1 MGRGEPL
8 ALGVRRARLSRSGL
22 AVTLLGVVTAFALG
36 VFVPS
41 EADHR
46 ATETHVDADHGPHD
60 GYVVTADQRIES
72 RGVALPPLPAERA
85 RFGPR
90 LPEQR
95 AARPHSADH
104 TPGHPPPK
112 VAPARSPPRPV

>member
-1 MGRGEPL
+1 
-8 ALGVRRARLSRSGL
+8 
-22 AVTLLGVVTAFALG
+22 
-36 VFVPS
+36 
-41 EADHR
+41 
-46 ATETHVDADHGPHD
+46 
-60 GYVVTADQRIES
+60 
-72 RGVALPPLPAERA
+72 LPPLPAERP
-85 RFGPR
+85 RFGLR

>member
-1 MGRGEPL
+1 M
-8 ALGVRRARLSRSGL
+8 
-22 AVTLLGVVTAFALG
+22 LGVVTTFASG
-36 VFVPS
+36 VVVPS

-60 GYVVTADQRIES
+60 GYVVTTDQRAES
-72 RGVALPPLPAERA
+72 RSIALPPLPAERA
-85 RFGPR
+85 RFGLR

-95 AARPHSADH
+95 APRLDSADH

-112 VAPARSPPRPV
+112 LAPARSPPHAV